1 MNWLD
6 STGGNER
13 RRKKQRMN
21 IIGSCCFNWSPYVF
35 FFLDFCDKGY
45 GPYFENFTSKSSL
58 HCRQLM
64 LDKFAEDDKID
75 QMNAQK
81 RRMK

>member
-21 IIGSCCFNWSPYVF
+21 IIGSCCLNWSLVDHVP
-35 FFLDFCDKGY
+35 
-45 GPYFENFTSKSSL
+45 TSNNKTNKLHVHVTSSL
-58 HCRQLM
+58 YCRQLM